1 MHLSTRQHNTS
12 DRTACRSLQ
21 GREKRATQRENITRR
36 SYLSGNP
43 FRPNPI
49 PACPF
54 IPSLQTV
61 PNPHY
66 RAMKVRDGMD
76 SSKKTR
82 KHQTARLNQE
92 SEASEHQCHAKPC
105 HAPFA
110 EECSFASTQKPFVCR
125 QIYMVSITVLRD
137 LVLPIDQVRWAL

>member
-1 MHLSTRQHNTS
+1 MAMHLSTRQHNTS

-21 GREKRATQRENITRR
+21 GREKRATQRENITRH

-49 PACPF
+49 PTCPF

-92 SEASEHQCHAKPC
+92 SEASEHQCHAMPSHVMLHSPKNAHSQVPRSR
-105 HAPFA
+105 
-110 EECSFASTQKPFVCR
+110 SFVVKYTW
-125 QIYMVSITVLRD
+125 YLLRS
-137 LVLPIDQVRWAL
+137 

>member
-1 MHLSTRQHNTS
+1 MAVHLSTRQHNTS

-21 GREKRATQRENITRR
+21 GREKRATQRENITRH

-49 PACPF
+49 PTCPF

-92 SEASEHQCHAKPC
+92 SEASEKAIIAVNATCEESNTPC
-105 HAPFA
+105 VAPETA
-110 EECSFASTQKPFVCR
+110 ISLMICATSYIWCSLTSCAG
-125 QIYMVSITVLRD
+125 
-137 LVLPIDQVRWAL
+137 